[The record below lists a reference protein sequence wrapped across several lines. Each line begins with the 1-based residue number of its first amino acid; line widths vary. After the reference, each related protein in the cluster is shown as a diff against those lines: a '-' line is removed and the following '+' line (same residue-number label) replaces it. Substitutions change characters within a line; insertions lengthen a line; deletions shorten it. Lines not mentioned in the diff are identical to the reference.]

1 MSAARAR
8 RPEPGTGR
16 WNARVWALAGPI
28 IISNISTP
36 LLGAVDTAVVGHL
49 PDPAYIGGVAVGAV
63 IFNFLY
69 WGFGFLRMG
78 TTGFTAQALGAGN
91 HPELRATL
99 ARAMLLA
106 VALGGTL
113 LVLQIPIGRFALLLF
128 EASDQ
133 VETLARSYY
142 DIRIWSAPAA
152 LANYVMLGW
161 LLGNGR
167 AGAVMLLQIALNG
180 INIVLDL
187 VFVLG
192 LGWGVEGVAL
202 ASVLAE
208 YTALLCG
215 LAIVARI
222 LRSVAGEWQQTRI
235 LDRARLVALL
245 HVNLNILIR
254 TLCLLAAFAYFTA
267 QSAKMGEV
275 LLAANAILL
284 QLQYLMSYALDGFAH
299 AAEIL
304 AGHALGA
311 RSRRAFMLAVRIST
325 AWAFATAA
333 VAGGIYLLLGQTI
346 IGLFSDIDSV
356 LQAARI
362 YLPWMIVSPI
372 ISVWSFQLDGI
383 FIGMTR
389 TAEMRNAMVL
399 SLAIYLATCWLLIA
413 AFGNHGL
420 WLAFTIFM
428 AARAATLGCYFPRLI
443 GLVDQAGRNHS
454 AEVEGPTEPGGS
466 SVGP

>member
-1 MSAARAR
+1 MSVPKAVA
-8 RPEPGTGR
+8 GGSGQ
-16 WNARVWALAGPI
+16 WNGRVWALAGPI

-78 TTGFTAQALGAGN
+78 TTGFTAQALGAGD
-91 HPELRATL
+91 HQELRATL

-106 VALGGTL
+106 LVLGCAL
-113 LVLQIPIGRFALLLF
+113 LVLQMPIGWLALALF
-128 EASDQ
+128 EASDR
-133 VETLARSYY
+133 VETLAGAYY

-167 AGAVMLLQIALNG
+167 TGAVMLLQIALNG

-187 VFVLG
+187 VFVLEF
-192 LGWGVEGVAL
+192 GWGVEGVAL

-208 YTALLCG
+208 YAALLFG

-222 LRSVAGEWQQTRI
+222 LRSLAGGWNRARL

-275 LLAANAILL
+275 LLAANTILL
-284 QLQYLMSYALDGFAH
+284 QLQYLMGYALDDFAH

-304 AGHALGA
+304 AGQALGA
-311 RSRRAFMLAVRIST
+311 RSRRAFRLAVRIST

-333 VAGGIYLLLGQTI
+333 LAGGIYLLLGKTI

-356 LQAARI
+356 LETARI
-362 YLPWMIVSPI
+362 YLPWLIVSPI
-372 ISVWSFQLDGI
+372 VSVWSFQLDGI

-389 TAEMRNAMVL
+389 TAEMRNAMIL
-399 SLAIYLATCWLLIA
+399 SLAIYLAACWLLIA
-413 AFGNHGL
+413 GFGNHGL

-428 AARAATLGCYFPRLI
+428 MARAATLGCYFPRLI
-443 GLVDQAGRNHS
+443 GSVEQAGEDTLRK
-454 AEVEGPTEPGGS
+454 
-466 SVGP
+466 